1 MIMIKRKTRII
12 TAISLLVAAA
22 LVLFLF
28 CIRPLQYPASPGTEA
43 VRASIAKTGRVVH
56 AGGFLTTESGE
67 RVSYTN
73 SYDALL
79 NMYEQGN
86 RVCEIDIRETADG
99 VLVCAHGTDE
109 VFADGCDLPA
119 ETAVD
124 EYLETRIYGQFQ
136 PMTVEMLAAFMRAH
150 PDLLIITDIIHQEN
164 EAVCRK
170 IAEAYPNLRERFI
183 IQIYHESEYEPIRRL
198 GFPHIIYTL
207 YRADDQERNFWKI
220 SRYAETHELVAITT
234 QKEQFYLWKNQ
245 LALPHCGVPVMFH
258 TVDDE
263 AEYREM
269 LRKHYVLGVY
279 TDITERIS

>member
-22 LVLFLF
+22 LVLFFF
-28 CIRPLQYPASPGTEA
+28 CIRPLQYPVSSGTEA
-43 VRASIAKTGRVVH
+43 VRATIADTGRVVH

-67 RVSYTN
+67 RVAYTN

-79 NMYEQGN
+79 NMYGQGN
-86 RVCEIDIRETADG
+86 RVSEIDIRETADG

-109 VFADGCDLPA
+109 VFADGCDLPVEA
-119 ETAVD
+119 AID
-124 EYLETRIYGQFQ
+124 EFLETRIYGQFQ

-164 EAVCRK
+164 ESVCK
-170 IAEAYPNLRERFI
+170 IIAETYPDLVERFI

-207 YRADDQERNFWKI
+207 YRADDQERNFWRI
-220 SRYAETHELVAITT
+220 SHFAETHELVAITT
-234 QKEQFYLWKNQ
+234 QKEQFYPWKNQ
-245 LALPHCGVPVMFH
+245 LAMPHCGVPLMFH

-263 AEYREM
+263 TEINMM
-269 LRKHYVLGVY
+269 LQKHYVLGIY
-279 TDITERIS
+279 TDFTE

>member
-1 MIMIKRKTRII
+1 MIEANSKTRFR
-12 TAISLLVAAA
+12 TLLLLLVATGF
-22 LVLFLF
+22 LLFFF
-28 CIRPLQYPASPGTEA
+28 CIRPLQYPVSSGTEA
-43 VRASIAKTGRVVH
+43 VRATIADTGRVVH

-67 RVSYTN
+67 RVAYTN

-79 NMYEQGN
+79 NMYGQGN

-109 VFADGCDLPA
+109 VFADGSDLPA
-119 ETAVD
+119 KVTVD
-124 EYLETRIYGQFQ
+124 EFLETRIYGQFQ

-164 EAVCRK
+164 ESVCK
-170 IAEAYPNLRERFI
+170 IIAETYPDLVERFI

-207 YRADDQERNFWKI
+207 YRADDQERNFWRI
-220 SRYAETHELVAITT
+220 SHFAETHELVAITT
-234 QKEQFYLWKNQ
+234 QKEQYYPWKNQ
-245 LALPHCGVPVMFH
+245 LAMPHCGVPLMFH

-263 AEYREM
+263 TEINMM
-269 LRKHYVLGVY
+269 LQKHYVLGIY
-279 TDITERIS
+279 TDFTE

>member
-1 MIMIKRKTRII
+1 MIEANSKTRFRNLLL
-12 TAISLLVAAA
+12 LLVAT
-22 LVLFLF
+22 VFFLFFF
-28 CIRPLQYPASPGTEA
+28 CIRPLQYPVSPGTEA
-43 VRASIAKTGRVVH
+43 VRTAIAKSGRVVH
-56 AGGFLTTESGE
+56 AGGFLITESGE
-67 RVSYTN
+67 QVAYTN

-79 NMYEQGN
+79 NMYGQGN

-119 ETAVD
+119 AAGSD
-124 EYLETRIYGQFQ
+124 EFLSTRIYGQFQ

-164 EAVCRK
+164 ESVCK
-170 IAEAYPNLRERFI
+170 IIAETYPDLVERFI

-207 YRADDQERNFWKI
+207 YRADDQERNYWRI
-220 SRYAETHELVAITT
+220 SHFAETHELVAITT
-234 QKEQFYLWKNQ
+234 QREQFYPWKNM
-245 LALPHCGVPVMFH
+245 LAMPHCGVPVMFH

-263 AEYREM
+263 TEIHVM
-269 LRKHYVLGVY
+269 LQKHYVLGVY
-279 TDITERIS
+279 TDITE